1 MTRASPAAWF
11 AMTFA
16 AVLEALQRFRRTRVS
31 PIRLCRI
38 RWRRPSRPQSYRG
51 TALPGPIVLVIGAVL
66 ALCATS
72 SNAANEQSVQIDG
85 VDTVVW
91 TPEDKPHQLLPIVVF
106 SHGLYTCATQ
116 SRFSTRAIADAG
128 YFVIAPNHEDSAC
141 AFTLGW
147 LGFSRLPGKPAMLWT
162 DADYRD
168 RADDIRAIVAALP
181 HDARFRDKID
191 IERLALAGHSLGG
204 YTVLGLAGA
213 WPSWKLPGVK
223 AVLAFAPY
231 AMPFSR
237 SEGFR
242 HLGVPVMYQ
251 AGGFDPAF
259 TRSVHRAFEE
269 SPFPKYY
276 VEIDKAWH
284 LAWTDV
290 GGMHRDEIVANAI
303 TFLDM
308 YVKAIVT
315 GPTAASGLV
324 PARPP
329 AESSIN

>member
-1 MTRASPAAWF
+1 MSGAREARGGASSGNGAPRMDPSSARTCLTCRSPRA
-11 AMTFA
+11 
-16 AVLEALQRFRRTRVS
+16 RTT
-31 PIRLCRI
+31 LL
-38 RWRRPSRPQSYRG
+38 
-51 TALPGPIVLVIGAVL
+51 APIVLATALG
-66 ALCATS
+66 LCAPCS
-72 SNAANEQSVQIDG
+72 RAATEQSVQIDG

-91 TPEDKPHQLLPIVVF
+91 MPEEKAQHPLPIVVF

-116 SRFSTRAIADAG
+116 SRFITRAIADAG

-181 HDARFRDKID
+181 HDARFRDTID

-213 WPSWKLPGVK
+213 WPGWQLPGIK

-242 HLGVPVMYQ
+242 HLAVPVMYQ

-259 TRSVHRAFEE
+259 TRAVHRAFEQ

-276 VEIDKAWH
+276 IEIDKAWH

-290 GGMHRDEIVANAI
+290 GGMHRDEIIANAI

-308 YVKAIVT
+308 YVKPVVSGA
-315 GPTAASGLV
+315 TAATSLV
-324 PARPP
+324 PAKPT